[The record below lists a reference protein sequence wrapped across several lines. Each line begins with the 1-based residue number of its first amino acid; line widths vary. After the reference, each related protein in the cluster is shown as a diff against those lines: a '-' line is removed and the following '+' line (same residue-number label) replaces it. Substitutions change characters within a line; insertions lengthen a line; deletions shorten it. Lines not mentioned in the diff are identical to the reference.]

1 MTRSPHVLDTSKTV
15 TISQAEDGYTYA
27 TRTMTTTTTAART
40 TTTTRWI
47 LLSCRKKHESALSS
61 GSFPRPDFTLIFFGY
76 YLNVSANTI
85 VFLAWYSAWF
95 FALAHQKTKGTQEVF
110 RNFLNDL
117 PSVLGCTVFCFL
129 LSSFPLEPLSI
140 SRSLRGTTTL
150 CHVDS
155 APVVYRLGVFPVAM
169 DVSRASSI
177 IQTDVDDCDDR
188 SGGLPRRPCLPRN
201 DSSTFLRLRD
211 ARWPFSWRFTV
222 CQPTPLSLSLSFSL
236 SLSLSLSLSSP
247 LVATT
252 TTHLPTR
259 LLSLWLDY
267 GATSEGH
274 SHSAFS
280 FSLSFSPLLAPSHS
294 LSLSPLARS
303 FACPGGAMRCKLV
316 TLLFFFLLP
325 PSSSLLFTNRV

>member
-236 SLSLSLSLSSP
+236 SLSLFP
-247 LVATT
+247 
-252 TTHLPTR
+252 
-259 LLSLWLDY
+259 LLSLRRRRRTFL
-267 GATSEGH
+267 
-274 SHSAFS
+274 
-280 FSLSFSPLLAPSHS
+280 
-294 LSLSPLARS
+294 
-303 FACPGGAMRCKLV
+303 PGSC
-316 TLLFFFLLP
+316 LFG
-325 PSSSLLFTNRV
+325 